1 MTHREYNNCVD
12 LYADGVYRF
21 VVKNLQNEEDAKDI
35 VQDAF
40 VKMWEKKDSI
50 NNETARSYLFT
61 AAYRTMLDKIKKHKP
76 VSVEVTTY
84 KEPNHSNSYSDAS
97 EHIERALQQLPEKQ
111 KAAVTLR
118 DYEGYNY
125 NEIGEILNMN
135 ESQVKVTIFRA
146 RKTLKTI
153 LGSIEALI

>member
-84 KEPNHSNSYSDAS
+84 KEPKHYNNCQKSKK
-97 EHIERALQQLPEKQ
+97 RQLH
-111 KAAVTLR
+111 
-118 DYEGYNY
+118 
-125 NEIGEILNMN
+125 
-135 ESQVKVTIFRA
+135 
-146 RKTLKTI
+146 
-153 LGSIEALI
+153 

>member
-1 MTHREYNNCVD
+1 MTHKEYNTCVD

-21 VVKNLQNEEDAKDI
+21 VLKNIQNEEDAKDI
-35 VQDAF
+35 VQDVF
-40 VKMWEKKDSI
+40 VKMWEKLDTI

-61 AAYRTMLDKIKKHKP
+61 SAYRTMLDKIKKHKP
-76 VSVEVTTY
+76 VSIEVTTY
-84 KEPNHSNSYSDAS
+84 REPNHSSTYSDAY
-97 EHIERALQQLPEKQ
+97 EHINNALNQLPEKQ

-125 NEIGEILNMN
+125 AEIGKILGMN

-146 RKTLKTI
+146 RKTLKNI
-153 LGSIEALI
+153 LGSIEAII

>member
-40 VKMWEKKDSI
+40 VKMWEKKDTI

-76 VSVEVTTY
+76 VSIEVTTY
-84 KEPNHSNSYSDAS
+84 QEPNHSANYSDVS